1 MFTPP
6 LTSEL
11 DVKQCCRG
19 RRERSA
25 SPKKRE
31 SNFDKGPAGSIMA
44 PGAPASV
51 LMAAL
56 LSQVIT
62 LSIRPNFALCVTPP
76 SGHKPG

>member
-11 DVKQCCRG
+11 DVKHCCRG

-62 LSIRPNFALCVTPP
+62 PSIRPDVAPCVTPP